1 MMHSR
6 IVVALLALFCGHVLS
21 ASCLTAAEKPNI
33 LWITSE
39 DNSPYL
45 GCYGDKQALTP
56 NLDRLAEQGVRYRNA
71 FANAPVCSTARSTLI
86 TGMYACSLGVHHH
99 RSRQAI
105 PDNFRGYPHY
115 LQKVGYYCTNNSKQ
129 DYNISGT
136 IGKVW
141 DESSRKA
148 HYKNRK
154 EGQPFFAIFNLTTSH
169 EGQLLDRA
177 VLPRRKRGLLP
188 QQPRIAPEDFKL
200 PPYHPDTPIIRKDW
214 VRYYD
219 NMTLM
224 DSQVGGLLKELD
236 ELGLAD
242 DTIVFYY
249 ADHGGALPRG
259 KRNIH
264 DSGTRVPFILR
275 VPEKWNSWA
284 PAAAG
289 EWVDQPVSFIDLPPT
304 LLSLGGR
311 EAPKHFQGRAFL
323 GTHKQEPR
331 DSVFLFRGRMDE
343 RYDTVRAIRTKKY
356 RYVRN
361 FSPHRP
367 WGQHYFYPFQVQ
379 PSMGSWYAAFK
390 AGQCNVEQKRYWQP
404 KSAEEFYDIEADP
417 YETHNLI
424 KEAKHAAR
432 IDEMRR
438 QLFDDILEIR
448 DLGFVPESMYAE
460 LANNRTLYDFSR
472 SDDYS
477 LSKILNVANIA
488 TSRDPSYLERLVSL
502 ATNDDPI
509 IRYWAATGLL
519 ILGDRAKTAV
529 VTLEKLGQ
537 DEYVAVRVAAAEAL
551 GKLGKTEEAIAILKP
566 ILASNVEMEVLV
578 AITAFDFLQDSQ
590 AMSVT
595 DVQAALGDT
604 KFKQLPLRISGYLR
618 GLK

>member
-1 MMHSR
+1 MRIR
-6 IVVALLALFCGHVLS
+6 IVILMVAATCGGLADNRPAES
-21 ASCLTAAEKPNI
+21 AEKPNI

-56 NLDRLAEQGVRYRNA
+56 NLDKFSEQGIRFRNA

-105 PDNFRGYPHY
+105 PKDFRGYPHY
-115 LQKVGYYCTNNSKQ
+115 LQQAGYYCTNNAKQ
-129 DYNISGT
+129 DYNITGN

-154 EGQPFFAIFNLTTSH
+154 DGQPFFAVFNLHPSH

-177 VLPRRKRGLLP
+177 VLPRRRRGLLP
-188 QQPRIAPEDFKL
+188 QKTRIAPEDFKL

-214 VRYYD
+214 ARYYD

-224 DSQVGGLLKELD
+224 DSEAGDLLKELD
-236 ELGLAD
+236 ELGLSD

-275 VPEKWNSWA
+275 IPDKWKAWA
-284 PAAAG
+284 PAKPG
-289 EWVDQPVSFIDLPPT
+289 EWIDQPVSFIDLPPT
-304 LLSLGGR
+304 ILSLANA
-311 EAPKHFQGRAFL
+311 EAPKQFQGRAFL
-323 GTHKQEPR
+323 GPHKKKPR

-343 RYDTVRAIRTKKY
+343 RYDTVRAIRTQKY

-367 WGQHYFYPFQVQ
+367 WGQHYFYPFEVQ
-379 PSMGSWYAAFK
+379 PSMGSWYDAFK
-390 AGQCNVEQKRYWQP
+390 AGKCNVEQKRYWQP
-404 KSAEEFYDIEADP
+404 KPPEEFYDIEADP
-417 YETHNLI
+417 HETHNLI
-424 KEAKHAAR
+424 GTPGFADK

-438 QLFDDILEIR
+438 ILFADILEIH
-448 DLGFVPESMYAE
+448 DLGFIPESMYAE
-460 LANNRTLYDFSR
+460 LARDRTLYDFSR
-472 SDDYS
+472 SDEYS
-477 LSKILNVANIA
+477 LNRILSVANIA
-488 TSRDPSYLERLVSL
+488 TSRDPAYLERLISL
-502 ATNDDPI
+502 CQNSDPI

-519 ILGDRAKTAV
+519 VLGNRAKSGIPA
-529 VTLEKLGQ
+529 LQELGK
-537 DEYVAVRVAAAEAL
+537 DKYVAVRVAAAEAL
-551 GKLGKTEEAIAILKP
+551 GKLGKVDEANAILKP
-566 ILASNVEMEVLV
+566 VLTSKVEMEVLA
-578 AITAFDFLQDSQ
+578 AITAYDFIQDSK
-590 AMSVT
+590 AMTV
-595 DVQAALGDT
+595 DEVKAALGKT
-604 KFKQLPLRISGYLR
+604 KFTQLPLRISGYLR